1 MIWERLAM
9 CWAYPFVR
17 YALAV
22 GVLIALCTALL
33 GVPLVL
39 RRFSL
44 LGDGLSHVAFGAMAV
59 SSVLGLTN
67 DLPLPLVLTMLC
79 AVLLLR
85 TGQGRGAA
93 GDALLAMLWGLAAFF
108 SFLLWWIVLSCVAA
122 GDALL
127 AMLSVGALAIG
138 YLLLNLFSPSGNL
151 SGDVCT
157 TLFGSTSILTLTLSE
172 VRLCLLLS
180 AVVLAVSVLCGHRLF
195 AVPFDPAFARAAGV
209 RTERYDLL
217 LAVVIAVVTVLAME
231 LVGALLVSALVVFPA
246 LSAMRLAGSWR
257 AVTVGAA
264 VLSVT
269 CAAVGILTAAV
280 AGTPVGATVVAAD
293 LVAFLVCSAVGRLRG
308 GVR

>member
-67 DLPLPLVLTMLC
+67 DLPLTLVLTMLC

-85 TGQGRGAA
+85 TGPGRGA
-93 GDALLAMLWGLAAFF
+93 D
-108 SFLLWWIVLSCVAA
+108 

-195 AVPFDPAFARAAGV
+195 AVTFDPAFARAAGV

-264 VLSVT
+264 ALSVT

>member
-67 DLPLPLVLTMLC
+67 DLPLTLVLTMLC

-85 TGQGRGAA
+85 TGPGRG
-93 GDALLAMLWGLAAFF
+93 
-108 SFLLWWIVLSCVAA
+108 AA

-157 TLFGSTSILTLTLSE
+157 TLFGSTSILTLTISE

-195 AVPFDPAFARAAGV
+195 AVTFDPAFARAAGV

-264 VLSVT
+264 ALSVT

-293 LVAFLVCSAVGRLRG
+293 LVAFLVCSAVGRVKG

>member
-67 DLPLPLVLTMLC
+67 DLPLTLVLTMLC

-85 TGQGRGAA
+85 TGPGRG
-93 GDALLAMLWGLAAFF
+93 
-108 SFLLWWIVLSCVAA
+108 AA

-157 TLFGSTSILTLTLSE
+157 TLFGSTSILTLTISE

-195 AVPFDPAFARAAGV
+195 AVTFDPAFARAAGV

-217 LAVVIAVVTVLAME
+217 LAVVIAVVKVLAME

>member
-67 DLPLPLVLTMLC
+67 DLPLTLVLTMLC
-79 AVLLLR
+79 AVLLSFCLLR
-85 TGQGRGAA
+85 IGP
-93 GDALLAMLWGLAAFF
+93 ALG
-108 SFLLWWIVLSCVAA
+108 AA

-157 TLFGSTSILTLTLSE
+157 TLFGSTSILTLTISE

-195 AVPFDPAFARAAGV
+195 AVTFDPAFARAAGV

-264 VLSVT
+264 ALSVT

>member
-67 DLPLPLVLTMLC
+67 DLPLTLVLTMLC

-85 TGQGRGAA
+85 TGPGRG
-93 GDALLAMLWGLAAFF
+93 
-108 SFLLWWIVLSCVAA
+108 AA

-195 AVPFDPAFARAAGV
+195 AVTFDPAFARAAGV

>member
-67 DLPLPLVLTMLC
+67 DLPLTLALTMLC

-85 TGQGRGAA
+85 TGPGRG
-93 GDALLAMLWGLAAFF
+93 
-108 SFLLWWIVLSCVAA
+108 AA

-127 AMLSVGALAIG
+127 AMLSVGALALG

-157 TLFGSTSILTLTLSE
+157 TLFGSTSILTLTGSE

-195 AVPFDPAFARAAGV
+195 AVTFDPAFARAAGV

-293 LVAFLVCSAVGRLRG
+293 LVAFLVCSAVGRVKG

>member
-67 DLPLPLVLTMLC
+67 DLPLTLVLTMLC

-85 TGQGRGAA
+85 TGPGRG
-93 GDALLAMLWGLAAFF
+93 
-108 SFLLWWIVLSCVAA
+108 AA

-157 TLFGSTSILTLTLSE
+157 TLFGSTSILTLTISE

-195 AVPFDPAFARAAGV
+195 AVTFDPAFARAAGV

-264 VLSVT
+264 ALSVT

>member
-67 DLPLPLVLTMLC
+67 DLPLTLVLMMLC
-79 AVLLLR
+79 AVLLL
-85 TGQGRGAA
+85 
-93 GDALLAMLWGLAAFF
+93 WI
-108 SFLLWWIVLSCVAA
+108 FLFLGAA

-157 TLFGSTSILTLTLSE
+157 TLFGSTSILTLTISE

-195 AVPFDPAFARAAGV
+195 AVTFDPAFARAAGV

-231 LVGALLVSALVVFPA
+231 LGGALLVSALVVFPA